1 MFKRFILIL
10 VLLIIFL
17 SLSAFF
23 FNVYTLQS
31 NYFSNR
37 NNNDSA
43 IEDVKEVENT
53 NNDSPSVYTSYSEDI
68 YNKAILEKRV
78 IVLFFNAN
86 WCDNCIKQSAV
97 NSEVFN
103 ELTRNGVVGLESHI
117 LDSETTTDLDGLAK
131 KFDVRKESTFII
143 LDKNGAVVYRYTGT
157 LDKELLKTKIMEVGD
172 II

>member
-1 MFKRFILIL
+1 MFKRFILIF

-53 NNDSPSVYTSYSEDI
+53 NSDSPSVYTLYSEDI

-86 WCDNCIKQSAV
+86 WCDDCIKQSAV
-97 NSEVFN
+97 NNEVFN

-117 LDSETTTDLDGLAK
+117 LDSETTTDLDALAK